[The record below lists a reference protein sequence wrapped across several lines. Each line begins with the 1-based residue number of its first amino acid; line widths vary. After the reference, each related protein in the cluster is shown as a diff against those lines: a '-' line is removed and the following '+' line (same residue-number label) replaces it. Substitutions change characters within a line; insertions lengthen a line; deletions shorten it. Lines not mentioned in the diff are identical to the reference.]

1 MVISRNRSLG
11 VQLDYSLEYLR
22 TVICKIY
29 GKQFLRNVLSIFI
42 EQIPLSLVSAGAY
55 GTGKCLNGQHKS
67 NIFFSAQ
74 VDDSHIGLLIPFFTR
89 ANVQCKGRGGG
100 LPPLHLGGT
109 PTPSPGFLHSSVMAG
124 SFRRFKS
131 LLLAH
136 PSLRKQTFIEFFS
149 SRG

>member
-29 GKQFLRNVLSIFI
+29 EKQFLRNVLSIFI

-89 ANVQCKGRGGG
+89 ANVRCKGKRGDSHPFTW
-100 LPPLHLGGT
+100 LSPQLHNGRIISQIQVTASGTSILGET
-109 PTPSPGFLHSSVMAG
+109 NFY
-124 SFRRFKS
+124 
-131 LLLAH
+131 
-136 PSLRKQTFIEFFS
+136 
-149 SRG
+149 

>member
-89 ANVQCKGRGGG
+89 ANVQCKGKRRDS
-100 LPPLHLGGT
+100 

-124 SFRRFKS
+124 SFHRFKS

-136 PSLRKQTFIEFFS
+136 PSLGKQTFIEFFS